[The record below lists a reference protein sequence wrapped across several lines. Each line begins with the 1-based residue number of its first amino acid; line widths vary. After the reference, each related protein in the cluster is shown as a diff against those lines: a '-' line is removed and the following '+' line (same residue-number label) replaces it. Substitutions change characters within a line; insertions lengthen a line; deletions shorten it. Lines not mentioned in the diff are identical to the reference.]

1 MFDIRKLNLGE
12 FYKFGRYDFEFDSVV
27 SIYKKAMR
35 AS

>member
-12 FYKFGRYDFEFDSVV
+12 FYKFGRYDFEFVSVV